1 LTTNH
6 VQTVYYR
13 VVPQEKYATKK
24 ASMTLQAIEFSI
36 KVWKTQHQNPEFGP
50 RQGEIQKNLQKS
62 TLAFKGGETQKCTI
76 CLSGKL
82 SFILF

>member
-1 LTTNH
+1 MSKLFITELF
-6 VQTVYYR
+6 QR
-13 VVPQEKYATKK
+13 RICDQK

-62 TLAFKGGETQKCTI
+62 TLAFKGSETQKCTI
-76 CLSGKL
+76 FFGW
-82 SFILF
+82 